1 MSYGRKISNSIVTMM
16 VLVLVWLATVPLARA
31 EGMGILR
38 DTEIE
43 EDIRT
48 LATPIWLAAKLD
60 PKAVKIILVNDD
72 TINAFVAAGQNLF
85 INSGLLLRVENVGQ
99 LVGVIAHETGHMA
112 GGHLLRRGA
121 AESAATFTSFMG
133 LLLGG
138 VAGVISK
145 NSSAVMAGATAGPA
159 LGQRQFFAFSRGIE
173 ASADNAGLGFLE
185 QSRQSSAGFLQ
196 FMEIL
201 QSMETLGG
209 NTSDPYLLT
218 HPLSTERVGLVR
230 NFVEHSPFTKTD
242 APPAEVEIFA
252 RMRGKLTA
260 FLGAP
265 AAVLGAYPEGRTDIE
280 ARYARS
286 IALLRIPDLDRG
298 LKEINS
304 LLKDYPTDPY
314 FWELKGQML
323 FLNGRVSD
331 ALPAYRNSVKYKPD
345 APLIRIDLARVMLET
360 GDDGLLPEAIDQLQQ
375 ASLIEPTMPNLWYNL
390 GIAYGRKGDIG
401 HAEASLAAAAN
412 LEKRHTDAKYHAE
425 KALKLLPKDRG
436 KDPARQRSQD
446 IIDRV
451 NQINK
456 DAEDGEN
463 LLPKP

>member
-1 MSYGRKISNSIVTMM
+1 MRRFFTNTVCTV
-16 VLVLVWLATVPLARA
+16 VLVLIGWLVLAPPARA

-43 EDIRT
+43 EDIRS
-48 LATPIWLAAKLD
+48 LATPIWKAANLD

-72 TINAFVAAGQNLF
+72 SVNAFVAAGQNLF
-85 INSGLLLRVENVGQ
+85 LNSGLLLRVENVGQ

-145 NSSAVMAGATAGPA
+145 NSSAVLAGATAGPA
-159 LGQRQFFAFSRGIE
+159 LGQRQFYAFSRGIE

-185 QSRQSSAGFLQ
+185 KSRQSSAGFLQ

-230 NFVEHSPFTKTD
+230 NFVDHSPFTQV
-242 APPAEVEIFA
+242 PSSPEEVEIFA
-252 RMRGKLTA
+252 RIRGKLAA

-265 AAVLGAYPEGRTDIE
+265 TAVLRNYPEGRNDLE

-298 LKEINS
+298 LREING
-304 LLKDYPTDPY
+304 LLKDYPKDPY
-314 FWELKGQML
+314 FWELQGQML
-323 FLNGRVSD
+323 FLNGRVSE
-331 ALPAYRNSVKYKPD
+331 ALPAYRNSVKFKPD

-360 GDDGLLPEAIDQLQQ
+360 GDDSLLGEAIDHLQQ
-375 ASLIEPTMPNLWYNL
+375 ASLIEPAMPSLWYNL

-412 LEKRHTDAKYHAE
+412 LENRSADAKYHAE

-451 NQINK
+451 NQMNK
-456 DAEDGEN
+456 DAEDEQR
-463 LLPKP
+463 LLP